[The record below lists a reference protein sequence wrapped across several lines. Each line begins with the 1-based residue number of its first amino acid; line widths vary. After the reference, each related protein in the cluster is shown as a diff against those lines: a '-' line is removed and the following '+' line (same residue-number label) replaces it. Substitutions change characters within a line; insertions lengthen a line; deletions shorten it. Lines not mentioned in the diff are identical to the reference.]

1 MKIVVT
7 SDSHGRVEILKRIAA
22 SEKADL
28 YLDAGDSER
37 EERELPPFLSVRGNR
52 DHLITNRY
60 RIVTAGG
67 MRIFLFHGNRSPLD
81 RDYLARLAKNN
92 DCQIIIHGHTH
103 VPRHAVHDG
112 IHILCPGSV
121 AFPRSLK
128 RTTYAVISLGPEI
141 EVEFKKVR
149 R

>member
-67 MRIFLFHGNRSPLD
+67 MRIFLFTGTAVPSTGIIWRGLRRIMIARSSFTGT
-81 RDYLARLAKNN
+81 R
-92 DCQIIIHGHTH
+92 T
-103 VPRHAVHDG
+103 
-112 IHILCPGSV
+112 CPGMRCMTGSTSSAPV
-121 AFPRSLK
+121 PSL
-128 RTTYAVISLGPEI
+128 SPGL
-141 EVEFKKVR
+141 
-149 R
+149 